1 MLIFKLLN
9 LNLKNI
15 NYKILLFFILIFYL
29 YLFLQHGF
37 YYKIWFTLLII
48 PIYLIVRKIKNILIF
63 KSISYF
69 LILIFFVY
77 INIYQFLRFEKAFN
91 FKSDYENSQIKLID
105 YINKNNFKSK
115 SIITLDLG
123 VLKNLSIHTDSNVY
137 LANITNTNLS
147 MQEIKTRFFDIIYL
161 YGFKNSDLKKYLF
174 YIENKNL
181 INLQYKLSEKEY
193 INYDKRS
200 SFIFYQFIYH
210 MLQIDSAKV
219 TKNLTAQYQ
228 KYLDSRKFKDIYYF
242 DTCLITN
249 YDEKFI
255 QKHSF
260 FYKVLQQK
268 PYYENSSL
276 RLFKC

>member
-123 VLKNLSIHTDSNVY
+123 V
-137 LANITNTNLS
+137 
-147 MQEIKTRFFDIIYL
+147 
-161 YGFKNSDLKKYLF
+161 
-174 YIENKNL
+174 
-181 INLQYKLSEKEY
+181 
-193 INYDKRS
+193 
-200 SFIFYQFIYH
+200 
-210 MLQIDSAKV
+210 
-219 TKNLTAQYQ
+219 
-228 KYLDSRKFKDIYYF
+228 
-242 DTCLITN
+242 
-249 YDEKFI
+249 
-255 QKHSF
+255 
-260 FYKVLQQK
+260 
-268 PYYENSSL
+268 
-276 RLFKC
+276 